1 MSNTAARYTRT
12 HAHIVHTNNY
22 ATEPL
27 FDAAELH
34 LQALLDGRAQF
45 EMLTEF
51 NTPAVMPR
59 RYSDDVIA
67 VNAFGHVAR
76 KPRIMRINFT
86 IRHGVACR
94 VYTVAP
100 FASALQAMADM
111 AAPFASLNAN

>member
-1 MSNTAARYTRT
+1 MSNNAARYTRT

-27 FDAAELH
+27 FDAAELADIMSAAKPA
-34 LQALLDGRAQF
+34 AL
-45 EMLTEF
+45 
-51 NTPAVMPR
+51 PR

-94 VYTVAP
+94 VYN
-100 FASALQAMADM
+100 FA
-111 AAPFASLNAN
+111 N